1 MKRSSLGALAGMLL
15 PLVHFLFELFR
26 LLFVHEREARH
37 ALLQFEGVKEGTVL
51 IVVEGIVDLLI
62 PYHTSIGGLVE
73 YQRVLLCPLSL
84 EGFRS

>member
-15 PLVHFLFELFR
+15 PLVHFLLELFR
-26 LLFVHEREARH
+26 LLFVHKREARH

-73 YQRVLLCPLSL
+73 CQRVLLCPLSL